1 MYKELLTHMN
11 TYTMLQ
17 TNIRGYQ
24 FQLSQLYCPKLTN
37 MYKELLTHV
46 IRLLI
51 LHTGEVII
59 HEFD

>member
-1 MYKELLTHMN
+1 MYMELLTHMN
-11 TYTMLQ
+11 TYTLLQ

-24 FQLSQLYCPKLTN
+24 FQLSQLYCPNLTN

>member
-1 MYKELLTHMN
+1 MYMELLAHMN
-11 TYTMLQ
+11 TYTLLQ

-24 FQLSQLYCPKLTN
+24 FQLSQLYCPNLTN

>member
-1 MYKELLTHMN
+1 
-11 TYTMLQ
+11 MLQ